1 MKLVEV
7 PSDRKIVVG
16 NSETI
21 LSHHMQ
27 TYAICKFFTWLR
39 SFQNRSV
46 TYVFFS
52 HQFHL
57 EARYNHQNPAL
68 GYALLY

>member
-27 TYAICKFFTWLR
+27 TYAICKFFTIFAAFKTGLLPMC
-39 SFQNRSV
+39 
-46 TYVFFS
+46 FFS